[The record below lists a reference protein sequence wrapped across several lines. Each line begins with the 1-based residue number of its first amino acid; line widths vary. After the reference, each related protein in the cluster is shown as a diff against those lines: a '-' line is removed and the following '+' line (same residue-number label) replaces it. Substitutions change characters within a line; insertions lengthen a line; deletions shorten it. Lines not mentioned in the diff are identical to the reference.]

1 MKKSQHI
8 AIYINSLSGGGA
20 ERVTS
25 YLLPHLVKKGHAVV
39 LVLTEDKLDYAV
51 PKEVS
56 IHFLAKAKENESG
69 VVKLLRLPW
78 LAYKYA
84 KFLKTENITHS
95 FSLLTRP
102 CYVNIMARWFTNHP
116 YKLIISER
124 NFPSMQYGGSGLQAR
139 INHFLVKRLYP
150 KADLVVSNAKASAQ
164 DLVDNFG
171 VAKERTQ
178 TIYNPIDIEKINNI
192 DRIEG
197 FFDPNYVNVVSIGRL
212 VPEKNH
218 RFLLES
224 VVPFKNLR
232 LYIFGEGELR
242 SSLEAKIKQLGLEER
257 VFLMGFESN
266 PFQYLKAADFFLFG
280 SLNEGFP
287 NVLME
292 AMCCG
297 LPIVTTNCKSGPD
310 EMMEL
315 KEAKT
320 DDIMFTD
327 YGILT
332 PVNDLFCM
340 RKALDYVLNHPEF
353 LEECRPHLLQRI
365 QDFKREPIL
374 ESYEKV
380 LLGDN

>member
-1 MKKSQHI
+1 MNQPQKKI
-8 AIYINSLSGGGA
+8 AIFINSLAGGGA

-25 YLLPHLVKKGHAVV
+25 YLLPYLVNKGHAVV
-39 LVLTEDKLDYAV
+39 LVLTEEELAYPV
-51 PKEVS
+51 PKEVP
-56 IHFLAKAKENESG
+56 IHYLDRSGKNESG
-69 VVKLLRLPW
+69 VAKLLKLPW
-78 LAYKYA
+78 LAYRYA
-84 KFLKTENITHS
+84 QFLRNENITHS

-102 CYVNIMARWFTNHP
+102 CYINIMARWFTSHP
-116 YKLIISER
+116 YKLMVSER
-124 NFPSMQYGGSGLQAR
+124 NFPSMQYGGDHLQAR
-139 INHFLVKRLYP
+139 INYFLVKRLYP

-171 VAKERTQ
+171 VAKERTR
-178 TIYNPIDIEKINNI
+178 TIYNPIDIDKIQQMEAI
-192 DRIEG
+192 QD
-197 FFDPNYVNVVSIGRL
+197 FFDPNYVNAVSIGRL

-218 RFLLES
+218 TFLLDA
-224 VVPFKNLR
+224 VLPFNHLR

-242 SSLEAKIKQLGLEER
+242 KSLEEKIQGLGLENR
-257 VFLMGFESN
+257 IFLMGFESN

-297 LPIVTTNCKSGPD
+297 LPIVSTNCKSGPD

-332 PVNDLFCM
+332 PVNDVACM
-340 RKALDYVLNHPEF
+340 QKALEYVLEHPEF
-353 LEECRPHLLQRI
+353 LQACKPNLLQRI
-365 QDFKREPIL
+365 QDFRREPIL
-374 ESYEKV
+374 EAYHQLITS
-380 LLGDN
+380 

>member
-1 MKKSQHI
+1 MKI
-8 AIYINSLSGGGA
+8 AIYINSLAGGGA
-20 ERVTS
+20 ERVTF
-25 YLLPHLVKKGHAVV
+25 YLLPYLVKKGHSVI
-39 LVLTEDKLDYAV
+39 LVLTEDKLDYSI
-51 PKEVS
+51 PKEVPV
-56 IHFLAKAKENESG
+56 HFLAKAKENESG

-84 KFLKTENITHS
+84 KFLKKENITHS

-102 CYVNIMARWFTNHP
+102 CYVNIMARWFTDHS
-116 YKLIISER
+116 YKLMISER
-124 NFPSMQYGGSGLQAR
+124 NFPSIQYGGSALQAR
-139 INHFLVKRLYP
+139 INSFLVKRLYP

-178 TIYNPIDIEKINNI
+178 TIYNPIDIDKINNI
-192 DRIEG
+192 DKIKG
-197 FFDPNYVNVVSIGRL
+197 FFDPDYVNAVSIGRL

-218 RFLLES
+218 SFLLEA

-242 SSLEAKIKQLGLEER
+242 FTIEAKIKQLGLEGQ

-297 LPIVTTNCKSGPD
+297 LPIVSTNCKSGPD

-327 YGILT
+327 YGILS
-332 PVNDLFCM
+332 PVNNVVLM
-340 RKALDYVLNHPEF
+340 QKAIAYVIKNPFF
-353 LEECRPHLLQRI
+353 LEECQPKLAQRI
-365 QDFKREPIL
+365 QDFSREPIL
-374 ESYEKV
+374 KQYTKLFLS
-380 LLGDN
+380 

>member
-1 MKKSQHI
+1 MNQPQKKI
-8 AIYINSLSGGGA
+8 AIFINSLAGGGA
-20 ERVTS
+20 ERATS
-25 YLLPHLVKKGHAVV
+25 YLLPYLVNKGHAVV
-39 LVLTEDKLDYAV
+39 LVLTEEELAYPV
-51 PKEVS
+51 PKEVP
-56 IHFLAKAKENESG
+56 IHYLDKSGKNESG
-69 VVKLLRLPW
+69 VAKLLKLPW
-78 LAYKYA
+78 LAYRYA
-84 KFLKTENITHS
+84 QFLRNENITHS

-102 CYVNIMARWFTNHP
+102 CYINIMARWFTSHP
-116 YKLIISER
+116 YKLMVSER
-124 NFPSMQYGGSGLQAR
+124 NFPSMQYGGDHLQAR
-139 INHFLVKRLYP
+139 INNFLVKRLYP

-171 VAKERTQ
+171 VAKERTR
-178 TIYNPIDIEKINNI
+178 TIYNPIDIDKIQQMEAI
-192 DRIEG
+192 KD
-197 FFDPNYVNVVSIGRL
+197 FFDPNYVNAVSIGRL

-218 RFLLES
+218 TFLLDA
-224 VVPFKNLR
+224 VLPFNHLR

-242 SSLEAKIKQLGLEER
+242 KSLEEKIQGLGLENR
-257 VFLMGFESN
+257 IFLMGFERN

-297 LPIVTTNCKSGPD
+297 LPIVSTNCKSGPD

-332 PVNDLFCM
+332 PVNDVACM
-340 RKALDYVLNHPEF
+340 QKALEYVLEHPEF
-353 LEECRPHLLQRI
+353 LQACKPNLLQRI
-365 QDFKREPIL
+365 QDFRREPIL
-374 ESYEKV
+374 EAYHQLITS
-380 LLGDN
+380 

>member
-1 MKKSQHI
+1 MNQPQKKI
-8 AIYINSLSGGGA
+8 AIFINSLAGGGA

-25 YLLPHLVKKGHAVV
+25 YLLPYLVNKGHKVV
-39 LVLTEDKLDYAV
+39 LVLTEEELAYPV
-51 PKEVS
+51 PKEVP
-56 IHFLAKAKENESG
+56 IHYLDRSGKNESG
-69 VVKLLRLPW
+69 VTKLLKLPW
-78 LAYKYA
+78 LAYRYA
-84 KFLKTENITHS
+84 QFLRNENITHS

-102 CYVNIMARWFTNHP
+102 CYINIMARWFTSHP
-116 YKLIISER
+116 YKLMVSER
-124 NFPSMQYGGSGLQAR
+124 NFPSMQYGGNHLQAR
-139 INHFLVKRLYP
+139 INNFLVKRLYP

-171 VAKERTQ
+171 VAKERTR
-178 TIYNPIDIEKINNI
+178 TIYNPIDIDKIQQM
-192 DRIEG
+192 EG
-197 FFDPNYVNVVSIGRL
+197 IQDFFDPNYVNAVSIGRL

-218 RFLLES
+218 TFLLDA
-224 VVPFKNLR
+224 VLPFNHLR

-242 SSLEAKIKQLGLEER
+242 KSLEEKIQGLGLENR

-297 LPIVTTNCKSGPD
+297 LPIVSTNCKSGPD

-320 DDIMFTD
+320 GDIMFTD

-332 PVNDLFCM
+332 PVNDVACM
-340 RKALDYVLNHPEF
+340 QKALEYVLEHPEF
-353 LEECRPHLLQRI
+353 LKACKPNLLQRI
-365 QDFKREPIL
+365 QDFRREPIL
-374 ESYEKV
+374 EAYHQLITS
-380 LLGDN
+380 

>member
-1 MKKSQHI
+1 MDQQPKKISI
-8 AIYINSLSGGGA
+8 FINSLAGGGA

-25 YLLPHLVKKGHAVV
+25 YLLPYLVKKGQSVV
-39 LVLTEDKLDYAV
+39 LVLTEEELAYPV
-51 PKEVS
+51 PEEVP
-56 IHFLAKAKENESG
+56 IHYLAKSKKNESG
-69 VVKLLRLPW
+69 VLKLAKLPW

-84 KFLKTENITHS
+84 RFLKRENITHS

-102 CYVNIMARWFTNHP
+102 CYVNILARRFTNHP

-124 NFPSMQYGGSGLQAR
+124 NFPSMQYGGNNLQAR
-139 INHFLVKRLYP
+139 INNFLVKRLYP

-171 VAKERTQ
+171 VSKERTQ
-178 TIYNPIDIEKINNI
+178 TIYNPIDIDKIDKIEKL
-192 DRIEG
+192 EG
-197 FFDPNYVNVVSIGRL
+197 FFDANYVNAVSIGRL

-218 RFLLES
+218 SFLLEA
-224 VVPFKNLR
+224 VTPFKNLR

-242 SSLEAKIKQLGLEER
+242 SLLEAKIKHLGLEEQ
-257 VFLMGFESN
+257 VFLMGFERN

-297 LPIVTTNCKSGPD
+297 LPIVSTNCKSGPD

-315 KEAKT
+315 KEVKSN
-320 DDIMFTD
+320 DMMFTD

-332 PVNDLFCM
+332 PVNNVACM
-340 RKALDYVLNHPEF
+340 QRALDYVLQHPEF
-353 LEECRPHLLQRI
+353 LKACKPKLLQRI
-365 QDFKREPIL
+365 QDFRREPIL
-374 ESYEKV
+374 EAYHQLITS
-380 LLGDN
+380 

>member
-1 MKKSQHI
+1 MNQPQKKI
-8 AIYINSLSGGGA
+8 AIFINSLAGGGA

-25 YLLPHLVKKGHAVV
+25 YLLPYLVNKGHAVV
-39 LVLTEDKLDYAV
+39 LVLTEEELAYPV
-51 PKEVS
+51 PKEVP
-56 IHFLAKAKENESG
+56 IHYLDKSGKNESG
-69 VVKLLRLPW
+69 VAKLLKLPW
-78 LAYKYA
+78 LAYRYA
-84 KFLKTENITHS
+84 QFLRNENITHS

-102 CYVNIMARWFTNHP
+102 CYINIMARWFTSHP
-116 YKLIISER
+116 YKLMVSER
-124 NFPSMQYGGSGLQAR
+124 NFPSMQYGGNHLQAR
-139 INHFLVKRLYP
+139 INNFLVKRLYP

-171 VAKERTQ
+171 VAKERTR
-178 TIYNPIDIEKINNI
+178 TIYNPIDIDKIQQMEAI
-192 DRIEG
+192 QD
-197 FFDPNYVNVVSIGRL
+197 FFDPNYVNAVSIGRL

-218 RFLLES
+218 TFLLDA
-224 VVPFKNLR
+224 VLPFNHLR

-242 SSLEAKIKQLGLEER
+242 KSLEEKIQGLGLENR

-297 LPIVTTNCKSGPD
+297 LPIVSTNCKSGPD

-332 PVNDLFCM
+332 PVNDVTCM
-340 RKALDYVLNHPEF
+340 QKALEYVLEHPEF
-353 LEECRPHLLQRI
+353 LKACKPNLLQRI
-365 QDFKREPIL
+365 QDFRREPIL
-374 ESYEKV
+374 EAYHQLITS
-380 LLGDN
+380 

>member
-1 MKKSQHI
+1 MNQQPKKI
-8 AIYINSLSGGGA
+8 AIFINSLAGGGA

-25 YLLPHLVKKGHAVV
+25 YLLPYLVNKGHKVV
-39 LVLTEDKLDYAV
+39 LVLTEEQLAYPV
-51 PKEVS
+51 PKEVP
-56 IHFLAKAKENESG
+56 IHYLDKSGKNESG
-69 VVKLLRLPW
+69 VTKLLKLPW
-78 LAYKYA
+78 LAYRYA
-84 KFLKTENITHS
+84 QLLQKENITHS

-102 CYVNIMARWFTNHP
+102 CYINIMARWFTKHP
-116 YKLIISER
+116 YKLMVSER
-124 NFPSMQYGGSGLQAR
+124 NFPSMQYGGNHLQAR
-139 INHFLVKRLYP
+139 INNFLVKRLYP

-171 VAKERTQ
+171 VAKERTR
-178 TIYNPIDIEKINNI
+178 TIYNPIDIDKIQQMEAI
-192 DRIEG
+192 QD
-197 FFDPNYVNVVSIGRL
+197 FFDPNYVNAVSIGRL

-218 RFLLES
+218 TFLLDA
-224 VVPFKNLR
+224 VLPFNHLR

-242 SSLEAKIKQLGLEER
+242 KSLEEKIQGLGLENR

-297 LPIVTTNCKSGPD
+297 LPIVSTNCKSGPD

-315 KEAKT
+315 NESKT

-332 PVNDLFCM
+332 PVNDVACM
-340 RKALDYVLNHPEF
+340 QKALEYVLEHPEF
-353 LEECRPHLLQRI
+353 LQACKPNLLQRI
-365 QDFKREPIL
+365 QDFRREPIL
-374 ESYEKV
+374 EAYHQLITS
-380 LLGDN
+380 

>member
-1 MKKSQHI
+1 MTQPQKKI
-8 AIYINSLSGGGA
+8 AIFINSLAGGGA

-25 YLLPHLVKKGHAVV
+25 YLLPYLVNKGHEVV
-39 LVLTEDKLDYAV
+39 LVLTEEELAYPV
-51 PKEVS
+51 PKEVP
-56 IHFLAKAKENESG
+56 IHYLDRSGKNESG
-69 VVKLLRLPW
+69 VAKLLKLPW
-78 LAYKYA
+78 LAYRYA
-84 KFLKTENITHS
+84 QFLRNENITHS

-102 CYVNIMARWFTNHP
+102 CYINIMARWFTSHP
-116 YKLIISER
+116 YKLMVSER
-124 NFPSMQYGGSGLQAR
+124 NFPSMQYGGNHLQAR
-139 INHFLVKRLYP
+139 INNFLVKRLYP

-171 VAKERTQ
+171 VAKERTR
-178 TIYNPIDIEKINNI
+178 TIYNPIDIDKIQQM
-192 DRIEG
+192 EG
-197 FFDPNYVNVVSIGRL
+197 IQDFFDPNYVNAVSIGRL

-218 RFLLES
+218 TFLLDA
-224 VVPFKNLR
+224 VLPFNHLR

-242 SSLEAKIKQLGLEER
+242 KSLEEKIQGLGLENR

-297 LPIVTTNCKSGPD
+297 LPIVSTNCKSGPD

-320 DDIMFTD
+320 GDIMFTD

-332 PVNDLFCM
+332 PVNDVACM
-340 RKALDYVLNHPEF
+340 QKALEYVLEHPEF
-353 LEECRPHLLQRI
+353 LKACKPNLLQRI
-365 QDFKREPIL
+365 QDFRREPIL
-374 ESYEKV
+374 EAYHQLITS
-380 LLGDN
+380 

>member
-1 MKKSQHI
+1 LFLKKRKKISI
-8 AIYINSLSGGGA
+8 FINSLAGGGA

-25 YLLPHLVKKGHAVV
+25 YLLPYLVNKGHKVV
-39 LVLTEDKLDYAV
+39 LVLTEEELAYPV
-51 PKEVS
+51 PKEVP
-56 IHFLAKAKENESG
+56 IHYLDKSGKNESG
-69 VVKLLRLPW
+69 VAKLLKLPW
-78 LAYKYA
+78 LAYRYA
-84 KFLKTENITHS
+84 QFLRNENITHS

-102 CYVNIMARWFTNHP
+102 CYINIMARWFTSHP
-116 YKLIISER
+116 YKLMVSER
-124 NFPSMQYGGSGLQAR
+124 NFPSMQYGGDHLQAR
-139 INHFLVKRLYP
+139 INNFLVKRLYP

-171 VAKERTQ
+171 VAKERTR
-178 TIYNPIDIEKINNI
+178 TIYNPIDIDKIQQMEAI
-192 DRIEG
+192 QD
-197 FFDPNYVNVVSIGRL
+197 FFDPNYVNAVSIGRL

-218 RFLLES
+218 TFLLDA
-224 VVPFKNLR
+224 VLPFNHLR

-242 SSLEAKIKQLGLEER
+242 KSLEEKIQGLGLENR
-257 VFLMGFESN
+257 VFLMGFERN

-297 LPIVTTNCKSGPD
+297 LPIVSTNCKSGPD

-332 PVNDLFCM
+332 PVNDVACM
-340 RKALDYVLNHPEF
+340 QKALEYVLEHPEF
-353 LEECRPHLLQRI
+353 LQACKPNLLQRI
-365 QDFKREPIL
+365 QDFRREPIL
-374 ESYEKV
+374 EAYHQLITS
-380 LLGDN
+380 

>member
-1 MKKSQHI
+1 MNQPQKKI
-8 AIYINSLSGGGA
+8 AIFINSLAGGGA

-25 YLLPHLVKKGHAVV
+25 YLLPYLVNKGHAVV
-39 LVLTEDKLDYAV
+39 LVLTEEELAYPV
-51 PKEVS
+51 PKEVP
-56 IHFLAKAKENESG
+56 IHYLDKSGKNESG
-69 VVKLLRLPW
+69 VAKLLKLPW
-78 LAYKYA
+78 LAYRYA
-84 KFLKTENITHS
+84 HFLRNENITHS

-102 CYVNIMARWFTNHP
+102 CYINIMARWFTSHP
-116 YKLIISER
+116 YKLMVSER
-124 NFPSMQYGGSGLQAR
+124 NFPSMQYGGNHLQAR
-139 INHFLVKRLYP
+139 INNFLVKRLYP

-171 VAKERTQ
+171 VAKERTR
-178 TIYNPIDIEKINNI
+178 TIYNPIDIDKIQQMEAI
-192 DRIEG
+192 QD
-197 FFDPNYVNVVSIGRL
+197 FFDSNYVNAVSIGRL

-218 RFLLES
+218 TFLLDA
-224 VVPFKNLR
+224 VLPFNHLR

-242 SSLEAKIKQLGLEER
+242 KSLEEKIQGLGLENR

-297 LPIVTTNCKSGPD
+297 LPIVSTNCKSGPD

-315 KEAKT
+315 NESKT

-332 PVNDLFCM
+332 PVNDVACM
-340 RKALDYVLNHPEF
+340 QKALEYVLEHPEF
-353 LEECRPHLLQRI
+353 LQACKPNLLQRI
-365 QDFKREPIL
+365 QDFRREPIL
-374 ESYEKV
+374 EAYHQLITS
-380 LLGDN
+380 